1 MMMAKRARNYE
12 ETLLKRLHERE
23 YAVEYLNAVL
33 ADEDADP
40 TGNFLAAL
48 RLVAK
53 AQGLTITQLAHDA
66 ELGRQALYR
75 SLSTQGN
82 PELETL
88 TRVLRELG
96 FRLAVEGAA

>member
-1 MMMAKRARNYE
+1 MGRRARDYE
-12 ETLLKRLHERE
+12 ETLLGRLRDRG
-23 YAVEYLNAVL
+23 YAGDYLNAVL
-33 ADEDADP
+33 AEDGADP
-40 TGNFLAAL
+40 TGDFLAAL

-53 AQGLTITQLAHDA
+53 AQGLTITQLAHGA

-75 SLSTQGN
+75 SLSQQGN

-96 FRLAVEGAA
+96 FRLAVESAA

>member
-1 MMMAKRARNYE
+1 MAKRARNYE
-12 ETLLKRLHERE
+12 ETLLERLSDRD
-23 YAVEYLNAVL
+23 YALEYLNAVL
-33 ADEDADP
+33 ADEGADP

-66 ELGRQALYR
+66 DLGRQALYR
-75 SLSTQGN
+75 SLSNQGN

>member
-1 MMMAKRARNYE
+1 MSKPTRDYE
-12 ETLLKRLHERE
+12 ERLLHRLVDQD
-23 YAVEYLNAVL
+23 YAVSYLNAIL
-33 ADEDADP
+33 AGGGSDP
-40 TGNFLAAL
+40 VGDFLAAL

-53 AQGLTITQLAHDA
+53 AQGLTFTQLATDA

-75 SLSTQGN
+75 ALSNEGN

-96 FRLAVEGAA
+96 LRLAVESAA